1 MKLDRILPYARHL
14 LEKAAGPGDVV
25 VDGTMGNGHDTV
37 FLSQLVGE
45 NGHVYSFDIQES
57 ALEQTRGRL
66 EEKQLTKNVTLIHAG
81 HEQVKTFIPA
91 GTEIAGA
98 IFNLGYL
105 PGGDKEII
113 TTAPTTISS
122 VEQLLE
128 MMKPEGIIVLVIYH
142 GHPGG
147 DIERDEILRFACS
160 LPQDTAH
167 VLEYKFINQRNNPPF
182 IVAIEKR

>member
-1 MKLDRILPYARHL
+1 MKLDRILPYARLL
-14 LEKAAGPGDVV
+14 LEKALSPGDVAI
-25 VDGTMGNGHDTV
+25 DGTMGNGHDTL
-37 FLSQLVGE
+37 FLAKLVGE
-45 NGHVYSFDIQES
+45 QGHVYSFDIQES
-57 ALEQTRGRL
+57 ALEQTKARL
-66 EEKQLTKNVTLIHAG
+66 EENKLANHVTLIHAG
-81 HEQVKTFIPA
+81 HEHVKSRIPEK
-91 GTEIAGA
+91 TEIAGA

-105 PGGDKEII
+105 PGGNKEII

-122 VEQLLE
+122 VEQILK

-147 DIERDEILRFACS
+147 DIERDEILQFARA

-167 VLEYKFINQRNNPPF
+167 VLEYKFLNQKNNPPF